1 MLAEEETAVHFR
13 NFDEN
18 QEEVAYA
25 VGAATLVPYF
35 SLKHA
40 VAAGLSAE
48 IIARRFIVSRNLV
61 EYRIKVCRLWSVYKP
76 KENRAG

>member
-1 MLAEEETAVHFR
+1 
-13 NFDEN
+13 
-18 QEEVAYA
+18 
-25 VGAATLVPYF
+25 
-35 SLKHA
+35 

-48 IIARRFIVSRNLV
+48 IIARRFVVSRNLV